1 MIDKLKTFYPRVWM
15 IGFFLLLFTVTVVK
29 VEVGFAVTVKPAL
42 PKNQHN
48 PEATY
53 YDLRMVPNQE
63 QDLTLELVND
73 SDSEQKVTIQI
84 NDATTNDAGEIDYSD
99 RSKDIPRDKS
109 LKYSLKDIATAES
122 EIIVP
127 AKKTITTTVHVTM
140 PGDEFNGMVLGGIK
154 VTSSEKNKQT
164 SHSESIEKSKEQ
176 TYIVAVKLTETDA
189 PVSAE
194 LELLKLLPVQD
205 TKEKGI
211 KAIIQNKQAVNLEDI
226 EYTARIYKKNSD
238 KVLHQTKVTGYRM
251 APNSSFSLV
260 IAEEK
265 QELQAGEYQAHVT
278 AKSKATNQEWK
289 WTKEFEISQTSEE
302 KEKKASKIGSDRERL
317 LFYTIIFVVTFV
329 FLLILLLILLIL
341 RKRKEKQFEEAMEY
355 RKKKRERNNRNSPK
369 IRKPKRE
376 KNDTIKKK
384 RPSSPRRSRR

>member
-29 VEVGFAVTVKPAL
+29 VEVGFAVTVKPTL

-109 LKYSLKDIATAES
+109 LKYSLKDIAKAES

-164 SHSESIEKSKEQ
+164 SPSESKEK
-176 TYIVAVKLTETDA
+176 TYVVAVKLTETDT
-189 PVSAE
+189 PVAAE
-194 LELLKLLPVQD
+194 LDLLKIIPLQD
-205 TKEKGI
+205 TKAKVI
-211 KAIIQNKQAVNLEDI
+211 KATIQNKQAVNLEDI
-226 EYTARIYKKNSD
+226 EYTTKIYKKNSD
-238 KVLHQTKVTGYRM
+238 KVLHQTKVAGHRM
-251 APNSSFSLV
+251 APNSSYALV

-265 QELQAGEYQAHVT
+265 QELQAGEYQAQVT
-278 AKSKATNQEWK
+278 AKSKETNQEWK
-289 WTKEFEISQTSEE
+289 WTKEFEISQTTEE
-302 KEKKASKIGSDRERL
+302 KEKKASKIGSDREKL
-317 LFYTIIFVVTFV
+317 LFYTIIFVITFV
-329 FLLILLLILLIL
+329 FLLVLLLILLIL

-369 IRKPKRE
+369 IRKPKRQ
-376 KNDTIKKK
+376 KNDNVKKN